1 MRTSSKAAK
10 ISTVGVT
17 LALLLAACGDDK
29 NDASTT
35 TKASGSSTASSTA
48 GSTASSTA
56 GSTASSTAGSGGGST
71 AAGDNGG
78 RKDGDGEL
86 VLGALLPQ
94 TGNLAQLGPPM
105 IEGVKMAVDDA
116 NKAGGVLGKPI
127 KLIIKDDGGAGNNDL
142 AVTAADQ
149 LINNDKV
156 DAIMG
161 AAASGTTKA
170 VIDKIVA
177 SGTLEC
183 SPSNTGSDL
192 STWPDKGLYF
202 RTPPADNLQAQA
214 LAKSVSDDGKTN
226 VAIIAQNTDYGT
238 GFVKFLKPALESA
251 GAKVVA
257 DVTYDEKGTGIDAE
271 VTKAVSAKPDG
282 IALIGYPEDGG
293 KVLAELIKQGI
304 DFKKTTIYVTDG
316 MQSNELYKAV
326 DEKNPAVTEGIKG
339 TAASAAPENG
349 AAWFP
354 EAFKKFAPSVQSPIY
369 SAQSYDCAMVTILA
383 AAVAKSDAP
392 FEIAKNM
399 VAVTKG
405 TGPNAEKCDTY
416 EKCAKLIADGKAID
430 YDGASGAL
438 DFADNGEPS
447 AGSYDV
453 YVFGADGKYETK
465 EQVVVG
471 S

>member
-1 MRTSSKAAK
+1 MRATSKAAK
-10 ISTVGVT
+10 ISTVGVA

-29 NDASTT
+29 KSDAPST
-35 TKASGSSTASSTA
+35 TKAATTGSSTAASTGSSTA
-48 GSTASSTA
+48 ATTGGSA
-56 GSTASSTAGSGGGST
+56 GGGT

-78 RKDGDGEL
+78 RKEGDGEL
-86 VLGALLPQ
+86 VIGAVLPQ
-94 TGNLAQLGPPM
+94 TGLLAQLGPPM
-105 IEGVKMAVDDA
+105 IEGVKMAVDDI
-116 NKAGGVLGKPI
+116 NKGGGVLGKPV
-127 KLIIKDDGGAGNNDL
+127 KLIVKDDGGGGNNDL

-156 DAIMG
+156 DAIIG
-161 AAASGTTKA
+161 AAASGTSKA
-170 VIDKIVA
+170 IIDKVVS
-177 SGTLEC
+177 SGTLQC

-214 LAKSVSDDGKTN
+214 LAKAVSDDGKTN
-226 VAIIAQNTDYGT
+226 IAVIAQNTDYGT

-251 GAKVVA
+251 GAKVAA

-271 VTKAVSAKPDG
+271 VTKVVSSKPDG
-282 IALIGYPEDGG
+282 IVLIAYPEDGG
-293 KVLAELIKQGI
+293 KVLSELIKQGI

-316 MQSNELYKAV
+316 LQSNELYKAV

-339 TAASAAPENG
+339 TAASAAPKSG

-369 SAQSYDCAMVTILA
+369 SAQSYDCTMAVALA
-383 AAVAKSDAP
+383 AAQAKSDAP
-392 FEIAKNM
+392 FDIAKNM

-405 TGPNAEKCDTY
+405 TAAGAEKCDTY
-416 EKCAKLIADGKAID
+416 EKCAKLIADGKPFD

-438 DFADNGEPS
+438 DFADNGEPT

-453 YVFGADGKYETK
+453 YTFGADGKYTTN

-471 S
+471 K